1 MKPDGYR
8 LNRRESE
15 DMSSVYSCVSK
26 NAPGVLIIGEVKEL
40 ISVAEGK
47 PTSPQQFTVRD
58 EVCSLGVNGGGPE
71 PDDLCLARLKPD
83 ESWVEDRTVAD
94 CKSLGRAG
102 YRGESPIELGNSR
115 FRVNYS

>member
-26 NAPGVLIIGEVKEL
+26 NAQGVLIIGEVKEL

-58 EVCSLGVNGGGPE
+58 EVCSLESMVE
-71 PDDLCLARLKPD
+71 DLKPDDLSWPD
-83 ESWVEDRTVAD
+83 
-94 CKSLGRAG
+94 
-102 YRGESPIELGNSR
+102 
-115 FRVNYS
+115 